1 MGINL
6 NLIDF
11 KLLFDKIDFDSEGQI
26 DYFKFCL
33 LDYDKE
39 QIRNRLLLQQRKP
52 LLLKDKK
59 EGHARFM
66 DGRLP
71 KNKDQQKFLEECGD
85 YNRAKIYLD
94 KKNKIKSNHE

>member
-1 MGINL
+1 M
-6 NLIDF
+6 
-11 KLLFDKIDFDSEGQI
+11 
-26 DYFKFCL
+26 
-33 LDYDKE
+33 
-39 QIRNRLLLQQRKP
+39 
-52 LLLKDKK
+52 LLKDKK